1 MYDLIIEDGTILS
14 GAGRTVADIAVE
26 GGEIV
31 YVGTRP
37 AGGARRRV
45 SAIGRFVAPGLI
57 DTHVHFRDP
66 GHPQKEDWASG
77 SRAAASGGVTT
88 VCDMPNTS
96 PPTITTQA
104 WLDKAALAADRSR
117 VNFGIWF
124 GAAAGN
130 VDEARRITD
139 EGPACGIKVFM
150 GASTGPLLVN
160 DATLVE
166 FFEKTRGLMGV
177 HAEDEGVLQAF
188 RERWAGRTPPTHH
201 DSRPAEAAV
210 VAVQRLIEL
219 VRAHPRPVHVCHV
232 STAAELAV
240 LEAVRGSVPITT
252 EVAPHHLWLNNEEPL
267 GNLGKV
273 NPPLRPESDRRALWT
288 AVRRGLIDTVG
299 SDHAPHT
306 LEEKG
311 LSYDQAPSG
320 IPGVELT
327 FSLLMSAVK
336 RSRLPLELL
345 VQMTSEAPA
354 ARFGFARKGQIRA
367 GFDADLVVFR
377 EVDLVSVA
385 TMQLYTR
392 VGWSP
397 YAAQKAAPKPE
408 LVFVAGRL
416 VAENGVIVD
425 DEGRGCLVSPSRG
438 EA

>member
-14 GAGRTVADIAVE
+14 GAGRTVADVAVE

-37 AGGARRRV
+37 AGGARRRI

-88 VCDMPNTS
+88 VCDMPNTN
-96 PPTITTQA
+96 PPTITTGA
-104 WLDKAALAADRSR
+104 WSEKAALAAARSR
-117 VNFGIWF
+117 VNYGIWF

-130 VDEARRITD
+130 VDDARRMVD
-139 EGPACGIKVFM
+139 DGPACGLKVFM

-177 HAEDEGVLQAF
+177 HAEDEGLLQAF
-188 RERWAGRTPPTHH
+188 RERWAGSTPPTHH
-201 DSRPAEAAV
+201 DARPAEAAV
-210 VAVQRLIEL
+210 VAVQRLVEL
-219 VRAHPRPVHVCHV
+219 VRAYPRPVHVCHV

-252 EVAPHHLWLNNEEPL
+252 EVSPHHLWLNNEEPL

-288 AVRRGLIDTVG
+288 ALRRGLLDTVG

-311 LSYDQAPSG
+311 VPYEQAPSG

-354 ARFGFARKGQIRA
+354 ARFGFSRKGQVKV

-377 EVDLVSVA
+377 EQELVAVA
-385 TMQLYTR
+385 TMQLHTR

-397 YAAQKAAPKPE
+397 YAALKAAPKPE
-408 LVFVAGRL
+408 LVLVGGRI
-416 VAENGVIVD
+416 VAENGMIVD
-425 DEGRGCLVSPSRG
+425 DEGRGSLVSPTRG
-438 EA
+438 MA

>member
-1 MYDLIIEDGTILS
+1 M
-14 GAGRTVADIAVE
+14 ADIAVE

-37 AGGARRRV
+37 GGGSRRRV
-45 SAIGRFVAPGLI
+45 SAMGRFVAPGFI

-66 GHPQKEDWASG
+66 GHPSKEDWASG

-88 VCDMPNTS
+88 VCDMPNTN
-96 PPTITTQA
+96 PPTITTDA
-104 WLDKAALAADRSR
+104 WSEKAALAAARSR

-219 VRAHPRPVHVCHV
+219 VRTHPRPVHVCHV

-288 AVRRGLIDTVG
+288 ALRRGLIDTVG

-306 LEEKG
+306 REEKG
-311 LSYDQAPSG
+311 LPYEQAPSG

-336 RSRLPLELL
+336 RGKLPLELM
-345 VQMTSEAPA
+345 VQVTSEAPA
-354 ARFGFARKGQIRA
+354 ARFGFARKGRIKA
-367 GFDADLVVFR
+367 GFDADLIVFR
-377 EVDLVSVA
+377 EVELVSVA
-385 TMQLYTR
+385 AMQLHTR

-397 YAAQKAAPKPE
+397 YAALKAAPKPE

-416 VAENGVIVD
+416 VAENGAIVD
-425 DEGRGCLVSPSRG
+425 DEGRGCLVSPARG
-438 EA
+438 AA

>member
-37 AGGARRRV
+37 GGGARRRV

-57 DTHVHFRDP
+57 DTHVHFREP
-66 GHPQKEDWASG
+66 GHTWKEDWASG

-88 VCDMPNTS
+88 VCDMPNTN
-96 PPTITTQA
+96 PPTVTAQA
-104 WLDKAALAADRSR
+104 WLEKAALAAERSR

-130 VDEARRITD
+130 VDEARRMVD
-139 EGPACGIKVFM
+139 DGPGCGIKVFM
-150 GASTGPLLVN
+150 GASTGPLLIN

-166 FFEKTRGLMGV
+166 FFEQTRGLMGV
-177 HAEDEGVLQAF
+177 HAEDEGVLQAQ
-188 RERWAGRTPPTHH
+188 RGQWAGRTPPTHH
-201 DSRPAEAAV
+201 DARPAEAAV
-210 VAVQRLIEL
+210 VAVQRLVEL
-219 VRAHPRPVHVCHV
+219 ARAHPRPVHVCHV

-240 LEAVRGSVPITT
+240 LEGVRGSVPITT
-252 EVAPHHLWLNNEEPL
+252 EVAPHHLWLNNEEPI

-288 AVRRGLIDTVG
+288 ALRRGLLDTVG

-306 LEEKG
+306 LDEKA
-311 LSYDQAPSG
+311 LPYEQAPAG

-345 VQMTSEAPA
+345 VQMTSETPA
-354 ARFGFARKGQIRA
+354 ARFGFARKGQIKA

-377 EVDLVSVA
+377 EQELVQIA
-385 TMQLYTR
+385 TMELLTK

-397 YAAQKAAPKPE
+397 YAAHKAAPKPE
-408 LVFVAGRL
+408 LVFIAGRL
-416 VAENGVIVD
+416 VAEGGVIVD
-425 DEGRGCLVSPSRG
+425 DEGRGRLVSPAR
-438 EA
+438 EAR